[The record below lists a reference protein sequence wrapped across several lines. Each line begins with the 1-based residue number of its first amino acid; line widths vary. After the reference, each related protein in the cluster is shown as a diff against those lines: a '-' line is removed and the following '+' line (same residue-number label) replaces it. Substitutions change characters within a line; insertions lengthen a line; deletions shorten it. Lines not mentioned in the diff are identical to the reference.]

1 MIPKKPTFKP
11 FFGLLYTLSGV
22 VCALAFQ
29 TSIAPVIDQI
39 AKTNGLSFFTRTVL
53 VSAPSLGSMLMMVP
67 SGKMLDRGNPIR
79 ISLPFLCLALV
90 FSVLGLFFTDTLP
103 MLVLRLLAG
112 LAFAPLFIYGIQTI
126 SLVAE
131 PQSRTIL
138 SIIQTLGAPIA
149 YLLTS
154 LLSSIIAINLGFC
167 FTYLIAIPFAAIGIL
182 GSIYYWNL
190 ELPKREKPQAQKGWL
205 TKESIILAICWGLFS
220 LSTSVFIFLGSNMA
234 RVYYGFSPVL
244 SGMTNLTFA
253 IPALIIGFVIGNF
266 VDKKV
271 NRFTLISYPS
281 LLLGVLVFATSL
293 GRIPFIISVLTMG
306 FVASFIPPIIFTT
319 PPKIEPSS
327 KIAQSIGLIN
337 MVGTFAMLISSPIA
351 GMLKD
356 SFGSWLAPF
365 GYAGLMGISIFFVSL
380 TIKRSLS

>member
-1 MIPKKPTFKP
+1 MIPEKPTFKP
-11 FFGLLYTLSGV
+11 FFGLLFTLSGV

-39 AKTNGLSFFTRTVL
+39 AKTNNLTFFVRTIL

-67 SGKMLDRGNPIR
+67 SGKMLDRGNPVR
-79 ISLPFLCLALV
+79 LSLPFLCLALL
-90 FSVLGLFFTDTLP
+90 FSVLGLFAKDTVP

-112 LAFAPLFIYGIQTI
+112 LAFAPLFIYGIQLI
-126 SLVAE
+126 SLVAN
-131 PQSRTIL
+131 PQQRTVL

-149 YLLTS
+149 YLLTA
-154 LLSSIIAINLGFC
+154 LLSSVITINLGFNY
-167 FTYLIAIPFAAIGIL
+167 TYLIAIPFAAIGII

-190 ELPKREKPQAQKGWL
+190 ELPERKRFQKQKGWL
-205 TKESIILAICWGLFS
+205 SRESFVLAVCWGLFT
-220 LSTSVFIFLGSNMA
+220 LCTSVFIFLGSNMA
-234 RVYYGFSPVL
+234 RVHYGFSPVV

-253 IPALIIGFVIGNF
+253 VPAMIVGFLVGRF

-271 NRFTLISYPS
+271 KRFTLISYPS

-293 GRIPFIISVLTMG
+293 GKIPFVVSVLTMG
-306 FVASFIPPIIFTT
+306 FVASLIPPIIFTT
-319 PPKIEPSS
+319 PPKIEPPT
-327 KIAQSIGLIN
+327 KIAQSIGFIN

-351 GMLKD
+351 GVLKD
-356 SFGSWLAPF
+356 SLQSWLAPF
-365 GYAGLMGISIFFVSL
+365 AYAGLMGISIFFVSL

>member
-1 MIPKKPTFKP
+1 VIPENPTFKP

-39 AKTNGLSFFTRTVL
+39 AKANDLSFFTRTFL
-53 VSAPSLGSMLMMVP
+53 VSAPSLGSMLMMIP
-67 SGKMLDRGNPIR
+67 SGKMLDKGNPIR
-79 ISLPFLCLALV
+79 LSLPFLCFALL
-90 FSVLGLFFTDTLP
+90 FSTLGLFVVDTIP
-103 MLVLRLLAG
+103 MLVIRLLAG
-112 LAFAPLFIYGIQTI
+112 LVFAPLFIYGIQTI
-126 SLVAE
+126 SLVAK
-131 PQSRTIL
+131 PQSRTML

-154 LLSSIIAINLGFC
+154 LLSSIITINLGFSY
-167 FTYLIAIPFAAIGIL
+167 TYLIAIPFAVIGII

-190 ELPKREKPQAQKGWL
+190 YLPERKKPQVQKGWL
-205 TKESIILAICWGLFS
+205 SKESIVLAICWGLFS

-253 IPALIIGFVIGNF
+253 IPALIIGFIIGNI

-281 LLLGVLVFATSL
+281 LLLGVLIFATSL
-293 GRIPFIISVLTMG
+293 GKIPFIVSVLTMG

-319 PPKIEPSS
+319 PPKIEPPS

-356 SFGSWLAPF
+356 KLGTWLAPF
-365 GYAGLMGISIFFVSL
+365 AYAGLMGISIFFVSL
-380 TIKRSLS
+380 SIKRSLS